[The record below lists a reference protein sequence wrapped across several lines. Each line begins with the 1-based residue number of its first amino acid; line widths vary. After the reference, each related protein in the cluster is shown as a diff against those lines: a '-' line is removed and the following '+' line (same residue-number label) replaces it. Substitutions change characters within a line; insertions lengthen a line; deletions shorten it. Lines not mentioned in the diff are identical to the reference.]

1 MRFGVLGPL
10 AVWTSRGAV
19 VPVAEAKV
27 RALLAELLVYDGRP
41 VSRDE
46 LIEDLWHGHPP
57 GKPVGTLQAK
67 VSRLRR
73 VLEDAEPGGRQLVVS
88 VPSGYQLDTTTAV
101 VDADQFAALA
111 ERARATDD
119 LRDRVALLTEALALW
134 RGPAFA
140 DLSGEPFGRP
150 AVTRLEE
157 ERLVVLEERIEAR
170 LGLGEHHQVA
180 GELSELVAL
189 HPLRERLRAAHMRA
203 LYRAGRQSE
212 ALASYE
218 ELRDHLVEE
227 LGVDPSPQLAELH
240 LAVLRHDAQLTPPR
254 TGPVHGN
261 LPVALTDLV
270 GRATAIAEISKLL
283 SAHRLVTLTG
293 PGGVG
298 KTRLAV
304 DAGARM
310 GAICPDGAWLVELG
324 PVGPHRAAPDVGSLV
339 ATVNATL
346 DIWDAPAPGP
356 RPATAVDRLAGALHA
371 KRSLLVLDN
380 CEHVV
385 EAAAELAQRLLA
397 AAPNLR
403 ILATSREP
411 LGLAGEA
418 LWIVPP
424 LEAPGPDLDAEAG
437 SLQAFTAVQLFVA
450 RAAATAPGFA
460 VDPTNAAA
468 VAAICRRLD
477 GIPLALELAAT
488 RVRGLGVHELATRLD
503 DRFRLLVAAQH
514 GAPPRQQTLRAV
526 IDWSWDLL
534 GPAEQAV
541 LRRLAVPD
549 GCALAGAEQICSG
562 DGVEATDVA
571 SVLARLVDRSMVV
584 MTDTSGAPRYR
595 LLESVA
601 AYGWHRLVAAGE
613 AEEVRRRHRR
623 YHTELTEYAA
633 SHMRGPDQQEWLE
646 RLDPEAA
653 NLRRSLETAVED
665 GDSGL
670 ALHLVNSAA
679 WYWFL
684 RGRLVD
690 GRQALETAFAA
701 ARDRGAPARA
711 RAQVWLTGF
720 SLLAGQV
727 AGSVDR
733 AREAAVLCDDID
745 KPAER
750 ARAQWFLGFAASDWG
765 DPSTS
770 EELVARA
777 LIGSRSVGD
786 QWGVA
791 AALSTRAKLAYLR
804 GDLTAV
810 RDNGEQSLTLFR
822 DIGDRWGQL
831 QATEWLG
838 AQAMALG
845 DYDRATQ
852 LYQDGWHMAEAL
864 ALWPQAADQMS
875 WLGRVEALV
884 GDPARARSLHRRA
897 MQLASDHG
905 YQPGANFAELGLA
918 DTARHQGE
926 LATAEHHLARVLDRI
941 YASGV
946 DPGMT
951 DALVLSQL
959 GFVAEQRGDAE
970 TARTLHLGSLTIAR
984 KLGDPRAI
992 ARALEG
998 LAGAHTLTGNHQRAA
1013 ALLGAAEA
1021 ARSAAGAPLPPAL
1034 RTDVDRIT
1042 RRAHAALGPAPF
1054 TAALNDGTK
1063 LDPRDPATT

>member
-1 MRFGVLGPL
+1 VRFGVLGPL
-10 AVWTSRGAV
+10 AVWTTGGAV
-19 VPVAEAKV
+19 VPVPEAKV
-27 RALLAELLVYDGRP
+27 RALLAELLVHDGRP
-41 VSRDE
+41 VSTDE
-46 LIEDLWHGHPP
+46 LIEDLWSGHPP

-67 VSRLRR
+67 VSHLRR

-88 VPSGYQLDTTTAV
+88 VPSAYQLDTSTAV
-101 VDADQFAALA
+101 VDAGQFAALA

-119 LRDRVALLTEALALW
+119 LRDRVALLTEALGLW
-134 RGPAFA
+134 GPAFA
-140 DLSGEPFGRP
+140 DVGGESFARP

-170 LGLGEHHQVA
+170 LGLGEHHDVA

-189 HPLRERLRAAHMRA
+189 HPLRERLRGAHMRA

-212 ALASYE
+212 ALASYG
-218 ELRDHLVEE
+218 ELRDQLVEE
-227 LGVDPSPQLAELH
+227 LGVDPSPELAELH
-240 LAVLRHDAQLTPPR
+240 LAILRHDPQLAPPR
-254 TGPVHGN
+254 MGPVPGN
-261 LPVALTDLV
+261 LPVALTDLI
-270 GRATAIAEISKLL
+270 GRATGIAEVTKLL
-283 SAHRLVTLTG
+283 TAHRLVTLTG

-304 DAGARM
+304 EAAGRM
-310 GAICPDGAWLVELG
+310 GATYADGAWLVELG
-324 PVGPHRAAPDVGSLV
+324 PVGPHRAAADVGSLV

-346 DIWDAPAPGP
+346 DIREAPASGAGP
-356 RPATAVDRLAGALHA
+356 AAAVDGLARALRA
-371 KRSLLVLDN
+371 KNSLLVLDN

-385 EAAAELAQRLLA
+385 EAAAELARRLLT

-424 LEAPGPDLDAEAG
+424 LEAPGPDLDPEPG
-437 SLQAFTAVQLFVA
+437 SLQAFSAVQLFVA
-450 RAAATAPGFA
+450 RAAAAAPGFA
-460 VDPTNAAA
+460 LSPTNAAA

-488 RVRGLGVHELATRLD
+488 RVRGLGVHELATRVD
-503 DRFRLLVAAQH
+503 DRFRLLVANQH
-514 GAPPRQQTLRAV
+514 GGPRRQQTLRAV

-534 GPAEQAV
+534 GPTEQAV
-541 LRRLAVPD
+541 LRRLAVGAD
-549 GCALAGAEQICSG
+549 ACALAGAEQICSG

-571 SVLARLVDRSMVV
+571 PVLARLVDRSMVV
-584 MTDTSGAPRYR
+584 MVDTGGAPRYR

-601 AYGWHRLVAAGE
+601 AYGLDRLVAAGE
-613 AEEVRRRHRR
+613 ANEVRRRHRR
-623 YHTELTEYAA
+623 YHTELTEQAA
-633 SHMRGPDQQEWLE
+633 AQLRGPDQREWME

-653 NLRRSLETAVED
+653 DLRRSLETAVED
-665 GDSGL
+665 DDSGL
-670 ALHLVNSAA
+670 ALRLVNAAA

-690 GRQALETAFAA
+690 GRRALETALAA
-701 ARDRGAPARA
+701 ARGRGAPARA
-711 RAQVWLTGF
+711 QAHAWLTGF
-720 SLLAGQV
+720 SLLAGHV
-727 AGSVDR
+727 VGSVDR
-733 AREAAVLCDDID
+733 AREAATLCDAID
-745 KPAER
+745 QPAEQAR
-750 ARAQWFLGFAASDWG
+750 ARWFLGFATSDWG

-770 EELVARA
+770 DELVTRA
-777 LIGSRSVGD
+777 LTASRSVGD
-786 QWGVA
+786 HWGIA

-810 RDNGEQSLTLFR
+810 RDNGEQSFTLFR
-822 DIGDRWGQL
+822 DLGDGWGQL

-838 AQAMALG
+838 AEAMAIG

-852 LYQDGWHMAEAL
+852 LYQDGRRMAEAL

-884 GDPARARSLHRRA
+884 GDPTHARSLHRRA
-897 MQLASDHG
+897 MQLATDHG
-905 YQPGANFAELGLA
+905 YQPGADFAELGLA
-918 DTARHQGE
+918 DTARRQGD
-926 LATAEHHLARVLDRI
+926 LATAEHHLTRVLDRI
-941 YASGV
+941 HANDL

-951 DALVLSQL
+951 DALVLAQL
-959 GFVAEQRGDAE
+959 GFVAEQTGDAQ
-970 TARTLHLGSLTIAR
+970 TARARHLGSLTIAR

-998 LAGAHTLTGNHQRAA
+998 LAGAHTLTGNPERAA
-1013 ALLGAAEA
+1013 ELLGAAEA
-1021 ARSAAGAPLPPAL
+1021 ARNAAGAPLPPAL
-1034 RTDVDRIT
+1034 RTDADRIT
-1042 RRAHAALGPAPF
+1042 HRARAALGPARF
-1054 TAALNDGTK
+1054 AAAHDDGTN

>member
-1 MRFGVLGPL
+1 
-10 AVWTSRGAV
+10 V
-19 VPVAEAKV
+19 VSVPEAKV

-41 VSRDE
+41 VSTDE
-46 LIEDLWHGHPP
+46 LIEDLWKGHPP

-119 LRDRVALLTEALALW
+119 LRDRLALLAEALALW

-180 GELSELVAL
+180 GELGELVAQ

-212 ALASYE
+212 ALASYG
-218 ELRDHLVEE
+218 ELRDQLVEE

-240 LAVLRHDAQLTPPR
+240 LAILRHDPQLAPPR

-261 LPVALTDLV
+261 LPVALTDLI
-270 GRATAIAEISKLL
+270 GRATAIAEVTKLL
-283 SAHRLVTLTG
+283 TAHRLVTLTG

-304 DAGARM
+304 EAAARIGAT
-310 GAICPDGAWLVELG
+310 CPDGAWLVELG
-324 PVGPHRAAPDVGSLV
+324 PVAPHRAAPDVGSLV
-339 ATVNATL
+339 TTVNATL
-346 DIWDAPAPGP
+346 EIRDAPAPGA
-356 RPATAVDRLAGALHA
+356 RPATAVDRLAGALQA

-397 AAPNLR
+397 AAPDLR

-424 LEAPGPDLDAEAG
+424 LEAPDPDLDAEAG
-437 SLQAFTAVQLFVA
+437 SLHAFSAVQLFVA
-450 RAAATAPGFA
+450 RAAAAAPGFA
-460 VDPTNAAA
+460 VGPTNAAA

-488 RVRGLGVHELATRLD
+488 RVRGLGVHELATRVD

-541 LRRLAVPD
+541 LRRLAVPAD

-571 SVLARLVDRSMVV
+571 PVLARLVDRSMVV

-613 AEEVRRRHRR
+613 ADEVRRRHRR
-623 YHTELTEYAA
+623 YHTELTEQAA
-633 SHMRGPDQQEWLE
+633 SHLRGPDQQDWLE
-646 RLDPEAA
+646 LLDPEGA
-653 NLRRSLETAVED
+653 NLRRSLVSAVED

-670 ALHLVNSAA
+670 ALRLVNAAA

-690 GRQALETAFAA
+690 GRQALETALAA

-711 RAQVWLTGF
+711 RAHAWLTGF
-720 SLLAGQV
+720 TLLAGHV
-727 AGSVDR
+727 VGSGGR
-733 AREAAVLCDDID
+733 AREAAALCDAID
-745 KPAER
+745 QPSER
-750 ARAQWFLGFAASDWG
+750 PRTQWFLGFAASDWG

-786 QWGVA
+786 DWVVA

-810 RDNGEQSLTLFR
+810 RDNGEQSLMLFR

-838 AQAMALG
+838 AQAMAIG

-852 LYQDGWHMAEAL
+852 LYQDGRHMAEAL

-884 GDPARARSLHRRA
+884 GDPARARGLHARA
-897 MQLASDHG
+897 MQLATDHG
-905 YQPGANFAELGLA
+905 YQPGADFAELGLA
-918 DTARHQGE
+918 DTARRQGE
-926 LATAEHHLARVLDRI
+926 LATAEHYLTRVLDRI
-941 YASGV
+941 HANGL

-951 DALVLSQL
+951 DALVFSQL

-970 TARTLHLGSLTIAR
+970 TARIHHLDSLRIAR

-998 LAGAHTLTGNHQRAA
+998 LAGAHSLTGNHERAA
-1013 ALLGAAEA
+1013 ELLGAAGA

-1042 RRAHAALGPAPF
+1042 RRARAALGPAHF
-1054 TAALNDGTK
+1054 TAALNGGTN